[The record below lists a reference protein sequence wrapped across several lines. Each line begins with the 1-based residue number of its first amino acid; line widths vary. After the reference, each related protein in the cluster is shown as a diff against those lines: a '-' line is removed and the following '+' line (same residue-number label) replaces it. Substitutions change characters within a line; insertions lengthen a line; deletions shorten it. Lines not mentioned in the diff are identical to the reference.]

1 LDNAVDQYDND
12 NFSDGPKISNA
23 CCAKTRL
30 PVPPLPPELFAAD
43 DCLSLKILALFM
55 GVLRLAIFVL
65 NDFPA
70 PGAITLLISL
80 ATDIPYIIAL
90 LAKRMRFIAEPHA
103 P

>member
-1 LDNAVDQYDND
+1 
-12 NFSDGPKISNA
+12 
-23 CCAKTRL
+23 
-30 PVPPLPPELFAAD
+30 
-43 DCLSLKILALFM
+43 
-55 GVLRLAIFVL
+55 LAIFVL